1 MKILGLI
8 PARAG
13 SKGIKNK
20 NIIDLDGIPLVEH
33 TFKFVSRLEAIHKL
47 ALSTDSKKIIE
58 ICSKYKKIEVPF
70 VRPEELSTD
79 SANIS
84 DVSLHILE
92 HYKKEKFTHLALFQP
107 TTPFR
112 NINEISN
119 AIDVF
124 KNRNTESIFS
134 VNEIT
139 YHPSRCITIKENSFE
154 YVLKPSTKMEGR
166 QFLQKV
172 YSINGSF
179 YMCSIDFLKSNKS
192 FMSPNSVPVVF
203 SKKSS
208 FDIDDLYD
216 LEQARKFYD
225 LKDS

>member
-20 NIIDLDGIPLVEH
+20 NIIDLGGMPLVEH
-33 TFKFVSRLEAIHKL
+33 TFKFVSSLKGIDKF
-47 ALSTDSKKIIE
+47 ALSSDSKKIIE
-58 ICSKYKKIEVPF
+58 ICSKYKNIEVPF
-70 VRPEELSTD
+70 VRPKELSTD

-92 HYKKEKFTHLALFQP
+92 HYKKDKFTHLALFQP

-112 NINEISN
+112 NIDEISN
-119 AIDVF
+119 AINIF

-139 YHPSRCITIKENSFE
+139 YHPSRCITIKENSYE
-154 YVLKPSTKMEGR
+154 YILKPSTKMEGR
-166 QFLQKV
+166 QFLKKV

-179 YMCSIDFLKSNKS
+179 YMCSIDFLKFNKS
-192 FMSPNSVPVVF
+192 FMSPDSVPVTF
-203 SKKSS
+203 SKESS
-208 FDIDDLYD
+208 FDIDDHND
-216 LEQARKFYD
+216 LEQARLFYD
-225 LKDS
+225 LKD